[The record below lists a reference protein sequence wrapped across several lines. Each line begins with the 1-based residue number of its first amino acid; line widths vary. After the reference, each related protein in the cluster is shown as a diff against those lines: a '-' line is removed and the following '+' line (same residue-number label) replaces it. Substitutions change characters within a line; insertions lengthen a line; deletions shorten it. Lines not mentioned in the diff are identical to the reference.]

1 MNKEVLW
8 DDKIYS
14 NTVFTFKYYYVR
26 TMNIKVKQTSMGYEK
41 EPLGYSYT
49 PKEDKKVLH
58 VKKRYI

>member
-41 EPLGYSYT
+41 EPLGYSYI
-49 PKEDKKVLH
+49 PKEYKKLLH
-58 VKKRYI
+58 VKNRYI

>member
-14 NTVFTFKYYYVR
+14 NTVFKFKYYYVR

-41 EPLGYSYT
+41 EPLGYSYI